1 MNDLTTL
8 IVESDD
14 QILVSAREL
23 HKQLEVKSNFT
34 TWFNRNSEGFDE
46 GIDFKKCFPKMESG
60 FNGGQNMIDYE
71 LTVDTAKQLCMMAR
85 CEKGKE
91 IRKYFIQLEKDW
103 NDPNKV
109 MARALKIAD
118 RKLAEFGKQI
128 DEMKPKALFADSV
141 TQSKDSILI
150 RELAKILKENGIDTG
165 EKRLYE
171 YLRENGYLIKA
182 AGKDRNRPTQKS
194 IDMGLF
200 EIAERTITAP
210 GKDTKISF
218 TTYVTGKGQVY
229 FINKFLKNN

>member
-23 HKQLEVKSNFT
+23 HKQLEVKTSFSH
-34 TWFNRNSEGFDE
+34 WISRNLDGF
-46 GIDFKKCFPKMESG
+46 IDGEDFRSFLTEST
-60 FNGGQNMIDYE
+60 GGRPNKEYN